1 MATPVLIPVEQYLST
16 SYDPDCDYI
25 DGEVQERNR
34 GERPHSLMQLA
45 LSAIFYSNRRAW
57 KVLPM
62 PEQRVQTSATRFRIP
77 DVCLI
82 AASDPADPIVHIP
95 PILCVEIISS
105 GQTLRHMQERTDDYL
120 AMGVQQVWVLD
131 PVRREAFIPSPSGVL
146 QPSPDNL
153 NVSGTPIELSWTEI
167 LREYDDLAAGR

>member
-25 DGEVQERNR
+25 DGEVLERNM
-34 GERPHSLMQLA
+34 GERPHSLMQSA
-45 LSAIFYSNRRAW
+45 LHAIFYANRRAW
-57 KVLPM
+57 RVIPM
-62 PEQRVQTSATRFRIP
+62 LEQRVQTSGTRFRIP

-82 AASDPADPIVHIP
+82 AAGDPPDPIVHTP

-105 GQTLRHMQERTDDYL
+105 GQTLRPMQERTDDYL
-120 AMGVQQVWVLD
+120 AMGVQQIWVLD
-131 PVRREAFIPSPSGVL
+131 PVRREAFIPDSNGAL
-146 QPSPDNL
+146 QPAPDTL
-153 NVSGTPIELSWTEI
+153 NVAGTSIQLSWTEI